1 MSQIAEKIKPADHG
15 RRMSLADFEHAE
27 TVEGCLYELGRGV
40 IIVSEVPNPPHLAQV
55 TAIRR
60 QLSAYD
66 VAHPGRIYTIAGG
79 GECKI
84 LLSDLDS
91 ERHPD
96 LAVYKTSPPG
106 DESDVWYVWVPEVV
120 IEVVSPD
127 SEHRDYV
134 DKREEYFSFGVLE
147 YWIFNADR
155 QEMLVLRRHGGRWAE
170 QPVRP
175 PQTYSTRRLPGLV
188 IDCAAV
194 FQAARAVRE

>member
-1 MSQIAEKIKPADHG
+1 MNQVAVKIGPADHG
-15 RRMSLADFEHAE
+15 RRMSLDDFEHAE
-27 TVEGCLYELGRGV
+27 TAEGRLYELGRGV
-40 IIVSEVPNPPHLAQV
+40 IIVSDVPNPPHLAQV

-66 VAHPGRIYTIAGG
+66 LAHPGRIYTIATGS
-79 GECKI
+79 ECKI
-84 LLSDLDS
+84 LLSALDS

-96 LAVYKTSPPG
+96 LAVYRTPPPG
-106 DESDVWYVWVPEVV
+106 DESDVWYIWVPEVV

-134 DKREEYFSFGVLE
+134 EKREEYLAFGVLE
-147 YWIFNADR
+147 YWIVNAER
-155 QEMLVLRRHGGRWAE
+155 EELLVLRRYGGRWVE
-170 QPVRP
+170 QSVRP

-194 FQAARAVRE
+194 FQAARAVLE